1 MPKLRV
7 RRLLKKPMQEKNTD
21 IRRRAFGKEREP
33 QKQVKLILEEEKTER
48 WKKNGT
54 ADRFFEI
61 YAGGLYDEPLS
72 FLSKLKTKTPE
83 VLIGGSGEGEDIRY
97 LKNYM
102 EKHGKKIMVDVFNL
116 TPFAGDKKLIR
127 NDLSIGQALETIASN
142 PEKYSEVISKMKE
155 RYDLAVFASGAG
167 VHTLYPPF
175 NVFNAA
181 LTIKKG
187 GRVYIEV
194 PTKKLI
200 EVQCERRKDLL
211 YPKDQVKRIENQLD
225 HLNIIVMRML
235 NSYFKRDVSNEY
247 SIKYLRRS
255 KSKYGI
261 FVRVCRR

>member
-21 IRRRAFGKEREP
+21 IRRGAFGKERKP
-33 QKQVKLILEEEKTER
+33 QKQVELIVEKYKKGH

-54 ADRFFEI
+54 ANRFLEI
-61 YAGGLYDEPLS
+61 YIGGLYMEPLS
-72 FLSKLKTKTPE
+72 FLSELKTKRPE

-102 EKHGKKIMVDVFNL
+102 KKQGKKIKVDVFNL

-142 PEKYSEVISKMKE
+142 PEKYSEVISKMKGK
-155 RYDLAVFASGAG
+155 YDLAVFASGAG
-167 VHTLYPPF
+167 MHTLYPPF
-175 NVFNAA
+175 NVFTAA

-194 PTKKLI
+194 PTKKFI
-200 EVQCERRKDLL
+200 EVQCEKGDSA

-225 HLNIIVMRML
+225 HLNTIVMRML
-235 NSYFKRDVSNEY
+235 NSYFKKDVSNEY
-247 SIKYLRRS
+247 SIKFLRPS
-255 KSKYGI
+255 KSKYSI
-261 FVRVCRR
+261 FVRICRQ